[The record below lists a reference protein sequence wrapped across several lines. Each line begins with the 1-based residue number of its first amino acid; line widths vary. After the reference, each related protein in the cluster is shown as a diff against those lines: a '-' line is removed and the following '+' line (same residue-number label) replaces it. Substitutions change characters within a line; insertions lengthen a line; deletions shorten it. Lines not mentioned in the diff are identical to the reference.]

1 MSIAASL
8 GNGGMGNHDGAGAA
22 IGHAN
27 GTGILDQSHLD
38 GHGHVPHLICEYED
52 TNLFGQSWFCLATF
66 YPKCYLPQPQKKPPN
81 PPPPMFTPLTVQ
93 FDSFHSARS
102 HVKSTTEHVGPLS
115 IISQS
120 VSKHAHKRATF
131 LTQAHSGLIV

>member
-8 GNGGMGNHDGAGAA
+8 GNGGMENHDGAGAA

-66 YPKCYLPQPQKKPPN
+66 YPKCYLPQPQKKTTKPTSHVHPPHGSIR
-81 PPPPMFTPLTVQ
+81 FV
-93 FDSFHSARS
+93 HSARS